1 MNKYKPYLEYTS
13 TGINWLGD
21 IPKGWRVGGL
31 TKFLDSIVD
40 YRGKTPE
47 KVDEGVFL
55 VTARNIKEGNINY
68 ELSHEYIKIEEYET
82 VMRRG
87 KPKIGDV
94 LFTTEAPLGE
104 VANVDREDIALAQR
118 VIKFRALPEHLDNY
132 YLKYWILS
140 HPFQSNLKTFATG
153 STAEGIKASKLSSL
167 QVILPTIE
175 EQITIVRFLNKKITK
190 INHLIENKYRLID
203 LLEQQRQSIITEAVT
218 KGLNPNAKMKDSGVE
233 WIGEIP
239 EHWEVT
245 KIKYTTYV
253 KGRIG
258 WQGLKSDEFIDEG
271 PFLVTGT
278 DFTQGFVNWDTCYH
292 ISEERYN
299 EAPPIQ
305 LQENDLLITKDGT
318 IGKLAIVKEM
328 PYKAILNSG
337 VFVTRP
343 FHNKYLSKYM
353 YWLLSSTIFD
363 KYIKFMETGST
374 IKHLYQETFVNFSYP
389 IPSIVE
395 QTEILNY
402 LDIKIGEIDS
412 IKSNLVK
419 QIEKLKEYRQSLI
432 YEAVTGKIDVR
443 DMELD

>member
-1 MNKYKPYLEYTS
+1 MSNKQWPKKKISWLFDVIGSGTTPSASNEIFYNSPDMAWLNTGDLTDSYIEKTSKYVSQQALDEFSALTVFPKDSLVMAMYGATIGKLGITKYETTTNQACCVLAKPREVITKYIFYWLLGHRAEIINLS
-13 TGINWLGD
+13 QGGGQPNISQGI
-21 IPKGWRVGGL
+21 I
-31 TKFLDSIVD
+31 
-40 YRGKTPE
+40 
-47 KVDEGVFL
+47 
-55 VTARNIKEGNINY
+55 RNIRIAVPPVVLQN
-68 ELSHEYIKIEEYET
+68 KIVTFIDKKFEET
-82 VMRRG
+82 
-87 KPKIGDV
+87 
-94 LFTTEAPLGE
+94 
-104 VANVDREDIALAQR
+104 
-118 VIKFRALPEHLDNY
+118 
-132 YLKYWILS
+132 
-140 HPFQSNLKTFATG
+140 
-153 STAEGIKASKLSSL
+153 
-167 QVILPTIE
+167 
-175 EQITIVRFLNKKITK
+175 
-190 INHLIENKYRLID
+190 NHLINKKEKMIK
-203 LLEQQRQSIITEAVT
+203 LLEEQRQSIITEAVT
-218 KGLNPNAKMKDSGVE
+218 KGLNPNVKMKDTGVE
-233 WIGEIP
+233 WIGGIP

-278 DFTQGFVNWDTCYH
+278 DFIQGYINWETCYH

-353 YWLLSSTIFD
+353 YWLLSSTIFE

-395 QTEILNY
+395 QTEILKY

-443 DMELD
+443 DMELDLVR

>member
-1 MNKYKPYLEYTS
+1 MSKYISYPEYEQ
-13 TGINWLGD
+13 TGVDWLPE
-21 IPKGWRVGGL
+21 IPKGWKIGGL
-31 TKFLDSIVD
+31 TKFLDNIVD

-47 KVDEGVFL
+47 KVDEGIFL
-55 VTARNIKEGNINY
+55 VTARNIKQGQINY
-68 ELSHEYIKIEEYET
+68 DLSHEYIKTDDYEE

-118 VIKFRALPEHLDNY
+118 VIKFRALSEALDNY

-167 QVILPTIE
+167 QVILPTII
-175 EQITIVRFLNKKITK
+175 EQMKIVKFLDKKTLEIDNLVRCKNGLIT
-190 INHLIENKYRLID
+190 

-218 KGLNPNAKMKDSGVE
+218 KGLNPNVKMKDSGVE
-233 WIGEIP
+233 WIGETP
-239 EHWEVT
+239 EHWDVT
-245 KIKYTTYV
+245 KIKYNTYV

-258 WQGLKSDEFIDEG
+258 WQGLKSDEFVNEG

-278 DFTQGFVNWDTCYH
+278 DFKNGYVNWDTCYH
-292 ISEERYN
+292 ISEERYE

-305 LQENDLLITKDGT
+305 LRENDLLITKDGT
-318 IGKLAIVKEM
+318 IGKLAIVKDM
-328 PYKAILNSG
+328 PFRAILNSG

-343 FHNKYLSKYM
+343 VNNKYLSKYM
-353 YWLLSSTIFD
+353 YWLLSSNVFD
-363 KYIKFMETGST
+363 KYISLMETGST

-389 IPSIVE
+389 LPSIKEQEEIVE
-395 QTEILNY
+395 YLNV
-402 LDIKIGEIDS
+402 KISEIDN
-412 IKSNLVK
+412 IGHLVK
-419 QIEKLKEYRQSLI
+419 EQILKLKEYRQSLI

>member
-1 MNKYKPYLEYTS
+1 MKPLFELE
-13 TGINWLGD
+13 
-21 IPKGWRVGGL
+21 
-31 TKFLDSIVD
+31 
-40 YRGKTPE
+40 KTPFNIDW
-47 KVDEGVFL
+47 KVLKIKRVLDTPITDGPHETPELLDEGIPFL
-55 VTARNIKEGNINY
+55 SAESVKKGKLDFNFKRGYISQED
-68 ELSHEYIKIEEYET
+68 HEKYIKKCKPQRDDIFMIKSGATTGNVAMVETDEEFS
-82 VMRRG
+82 
-87 KPKIGDV
+87 IWS
-94 LFTTEAPLGE
+94 PL
-104 VANVDREDIALAQR
+104 AL
-118 VIKFRALPEHLDNY
+118 IRAD
-132 YLKYWILS
+132 K
-140 HPFQSNLKTFATG
+140 K
-153 STAEGIKASKLSSL
+153 K
-167 QVILPTIE
+167 ILPKYLYYFIGSVAFREQVEISWSFGTQQNIGMKVIE
-175 EQITIVRFLNKKITK
+175 NLFISVPPIHFQEKLVQYMESKVVQIDKLVEMKEKKIS
-190 INHLIENKYRLID
+190 

-218 KGLNPNAKMKDSGVE
+218 KGINPNAKMKDSGVE

-318 IGKLAIVKEM
+318 IGKLAIVKGM

-343 FHNKYLSKYM
+343 IHNKYLSKYM
-353 YWLLSSTIFD
+353 YWLLSSTIFE

-389 IPSIVE
+389 IPSIIE
-395 QTEILNY
+395 QTEILHY
-402 LDIKIGEIDS
+402 LDIKIREIDS
-412 IKSNLVK
+412 IKSNILK
-419 QIEKLKEYRQSLI
+419 QIEKLKEYRQALI

>member
-1 MNKYKPYLEYTS
+1 MRS
-13 TGINWLGD
+13 G
-21 IPKGWRVGGL
+21 
-31 TKFLDSIVD
+31 DSITSDSIDGEGSYPV
-40 YRGKTPE
+40 YGGGALRGYTE
-47 KVDEGVFL
+47 SY
-55 VTARNIKEGNINY
+55 THEGN
-68 ELSHEYIKIEEYET
+68 YILIGRQGANCGS
-82 VMRRG
+82 VRQVNG
-87 KPKIGDV
+87 KFFASEHAVVVIHNSG
-94 LFTTEAPLGE
+94 
-104 VANVDREDIALAQR
+104 VDNEWL
-118 VIKFRALPEHLDNY
+118 Y
-132 YLKYWILS
+132 YLLESMNLNQYSISAAQPGLAVSTIKNLEVNVPSYDLQIVIRKYID
-140 HPFQSNLKTFATG
+140 
-153 STAEGIKASKLSSL
+153 
-167 QVILPTIE
+167 
-175 EQITIVRFLNKKITK
+175 KKTK
-190 INHLIENKYRLID
+190 IFETIIKQKENLIE
-203 LLEQQRQSIITEAVT
+203 LLEEQRQSIITEAVT
-218 KGLNPNAKMKDSGVE
+218 KGLDPNVKMKDSGVE

-239 EHWEVT
+239 EQWEVT

-318 IGKLAIVKEM
+318 IGKLAIVKDM

-343 FHNKYLSKYM
+343 IHNKYLSKYM
-353 YWLLSSTIFD
+353 YWLLSSTIFE

-389 IPSIVE
+389 IPSIIE

-412 IKSNLVK
+412 IKSNILK

-443 DMELD
+443 NMELD